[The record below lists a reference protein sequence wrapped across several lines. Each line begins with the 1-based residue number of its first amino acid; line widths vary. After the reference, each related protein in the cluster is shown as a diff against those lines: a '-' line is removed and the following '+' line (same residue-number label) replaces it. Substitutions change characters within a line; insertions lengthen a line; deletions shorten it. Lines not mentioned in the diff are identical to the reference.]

1 MTLTPQSAQH
11 PDTPATGRRIKTG
24 NRIRTIARLLAC
36 ATLCLGVTAVQ
47 AQTTA
52 PRATRPGA
60 PDTVGEFAN
69 FTQWQGVSAFIDQMV
84 ARDGFS
90 RQELEAILRQT
101 QYVDSAIQ
109 LMKPAPAGRPKNW
122 RAYRA
127 RFVEPIRI
135 NAGVAFWD
143 RNAAALTR
151 AEAQYGV
158 PAEIIVGIIGVETVY
173 GRNTGNFRVMD
184 AITTLAFAYPDTPNR
199 EARMA
204 YFRKELENT
213 LLFAR
218 ESGIDPFSLLGS
230 YAGAIGWAQFMPGSI
245 RQFAVDYDG
254 DHKIDLRNSPVD
266 AIGSVANFLVQHGW
280 KSGEPIVFPA
290 TISTASPPAGAVML
304 AAPGGTSGGGAL
316 PVAATNTVTNPA
328 WQQFIAQSLEAKYTP
343 EELAAGGIVP
353 VTPLPSNMRFGLVDL
368 QNGTEPA
375 EYWLGANN
383 FFAITQY
390 NRSFF
395 YAMSVVDLGRAV
407 RVARSRVQ

>member
-1 MTLTPQSAQH
+1 MTFKLQSGHRA
-11 PDTPATGRRIKTG
+11 DTPPTDARPNDRR
-24 NRIRTIARLLAC
+24 RTPLARLLAC
-36 ATLCLGVTAVQ
+36 GMLCLGVTAAL
-47 AQTTA
+47 AQTATTRST
-52 PRATRPGA
+52 RAGGI
-60 PDTVGEFAN
+60 DTVGEYAN
-69 FTQWQGVSAFIDQMV
+69 FTQWQGVSAFIDDMV

-90 RQELEAILRQT
+90 RPELEAILRQA

-109 LMKPAPAGRPKNW
+109 LMKPAPPGRPKNW

-143 RNAAALTR
+143 RNAEALAR

-184 AITTLAFAYPDTPNR
+184 AIATLAFAYPETPNR
-199 EARMA
+199 EARTA

-213 LLFAR
+213 ILFAR
-218 ESGIDPFSLLGS
+218 ESGIDPFSLVGS

-254 DHKIDLRNSPVD
+254 DGKVDLRNSQVD

-290 TISTASPPAGAVML
+290 AIPAAQAPSTAVASDGPTSAGSLTA
-304 AAPGGTSGGGAL
+304 GT
-316 PVAATNTVTNPA
+316 

-343 EELAAGGIVP
+343 EELAAGGILP
-353 VTPLPSNMRFGLVDL
+353 VTPLPSDMRFGLVDL
-368 QNGTEPA
+368 QNGSEPT

-407 RVARSRVQ
+407 RVARSRVH